1 MTVNALHEA
10 IIERLEEELN
20 RMACFADKRI
30 RGYSHDIPILD
41 YQEDEEDAVFP
52 YFKVRTTDVDIKE
65 EDSRTETY
73 ILVGIRESDR
83 SMAGY
88 FVLFSVLEKIEMSLR
103 RNCIAGPFWCERE
116 MKLVIEEDEDFSYPY
131 FFGCLKTNWNIP
143 EIAEE
148 EVTEFANKG

>member
-88 FVLFSVLEKIEMSLR
+88 FVLFSVLISVLAVVIFCMLL
-103 RNCIAGPFWCERE
+103 IAAF
-116 MKLVIEEDEDFSYPY
+116 VIT
-131 FFGCLKTNWNIP
+131 FFLAVSSSSVSCCLFVKNH
-143 EIAEE
+143 
-148 EVTEFANKG
+148 